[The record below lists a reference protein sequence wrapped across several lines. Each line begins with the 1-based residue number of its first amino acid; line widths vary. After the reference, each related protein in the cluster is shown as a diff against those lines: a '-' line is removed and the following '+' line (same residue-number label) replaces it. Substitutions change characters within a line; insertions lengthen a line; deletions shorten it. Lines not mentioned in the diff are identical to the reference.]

1 MFKDQDEGMDEIM
14 EGMDDDLSYRAK
26 GGNIQRT
33 KISLDLKRKRRIRI
47 LWGAG
52 ILILVVVAAI
62 FFRGRNNRFAEDLEA
77 INARIDRLEKRL
89 PQLDLEDMNNKT
101 ARLEGQVKAL
111 NKSVARLNRTI
122 AARPKT
128 RPAIKKKAAS
138 QAKRRYHKV
147 RPGDTI
153 SRIARKYAV
162 SVDKLLRY
170 NNLTKNQI
178 IYPGQKLWVAPAGQ
192 N

>member
-1 MFKDQDEGMDEIM
+1 MFQDQDEGMDEIM

-26 GGNIQRT
+26 GENIRRT
-33 KISLDLKRKRRIRI
+33 KISLELKRKRRIRI
-47 LWGAG
+47 FWGAV
-52 ILILVVVAAI
+52 ILILLVAAAI
-62 FFRGRNNRFAEDLEA
+62 FFRGRNNPFAEDLEA

-89 PQLDLEDMNNKT
+89 PQFDLDDMNNK
-101 ARLEGQVKAL
+101 AVRLEGQVKEL
-111 NKSVARLNRTI
+111 KKSVAKLNRKI

-138 QAKRRYHKV
+138 QTKRRYHKV
-147 RPGDTI
+147 RPGETI
-153 SRIARKYAV
+153 SGIARKYAV
-162 SVDKLLRY
+162 SVDKLRRY

-178 IYPGQKLWVAPAGQ
+178 IYPGQKLWVAPGSQ